1 MAYWSEVVIALSKE
15 GHEKFNALLTAK
27 MLEEK
32 FEDETPFDV
41 LSYAEKTDYSNGAV
55 LYHWHSIKWYDDMFK
70 SIMAIMD
77 ALKELNTNMYRYV
90 RIGEELGDWNDE
102 GCMIE
107 GPPFI
112 GISCNID
119 IYD

>member
-41 LSYAEKTDYSNGAV
+41 LSYAEKIDYFNGAV
-55 LYHWHSIKWYDDMFK
+55 LYHWHSIKWYDHVIK
-70 SIMAIMD
+70 SVMAIMD
-77 ALKELNTNMYRYV
+77 ALHELDTNMYIYA
-90 RIGEELGDWNDE
+90 RIGEELGDWDSK
-102 GCMIE
+102 GCME
-107 GPPFI
+107 EPPFI

>member
-55 LYHWHSIKWYDDMFK
+55 LYHWYSIKWYDHMLK

-77 ALKELNTNMYRYV
+77 ALNELNTNMYRYV

-102 GCMIE
+102 GCME

-112 GISCNID
+112 GISYNID

>member
-55 LYHWHSIKWYDDMFK
+55 LYHWYSIKWYYDMFK
-70 SIMAIMD
+70 SIIAIMD
-77 ALKELNTNMYRYV
+77 ALHELDTDMYRYA
-90 RIGEELGDWNDE
+90 RIGKELGDWDSK
-102 GCMIE
+102 GYME

>member
-41 LSYAEKTDYSNGAV
+41 LSYAEKIDYFNGAV
-55 LYHWHSIKWYDDMFK
+55 LYHWHSIKWYDHVIK
-70 SIMAIMD
+70 SVMAIMD
-77 ALKELNTNMYRYV
+77 ALHELDTNMYIYA
-90 RIGEELGDWNDE
+90 RIGEELGDWDSK
-102 GCMIE
+102 GCME